1 MANPQAQ
8 IIVTYV
14 KETTG
19 KKHCRQVTI
28 IRNQSTI
35 IIQVLRRA
43 MQPTKPRY
51 PL

>member
-1 MANPQAQ
+1 MNNPQAA

-28 IRNQSTI
+28 IRNHAVNNNYSST
-35 IIQVLRRA
+35 
-43 MQPTKPRY
+43 
-51 PL
+51 

>member
-1 MANPQAQ
+1 MNNPQVA

-28 IRNQSTI
+28 IRNYVVNSNHSS
-35 IIQVLRRA
+35 A
-43 MQPTKPRY
+43 
-51 PL
+51 